1 MTHDTHTHTQDDF
14 RDIYDA
20 VVVGGGAGGLSA
32 ALVLGRARR
41 RVAVVDCGSPRNAPA
56 ARMHGF
62 LSRDG
67 MPPAELL
74 RIGRKEVSG
83 YGVELLDGRVE
94 GVVAVA
100 TPSGTPLFD
109 VRLAEGSVLR
119 ARRVVVAT
127 GLRDELPSFPGVR
140 ERWGQDVLHCPYC
153 HGYEV
158 RDRPLGVLGT
168 QPHSARHALLVRQ
181 WSADVVYF
189 PHTVPVSDD
198 DRAGLDARGIRIVE
212 GAVAEVVVEQDALRG
227 VRLADGRLVARE
239 AVFVAPRFVPRDGP
253 LAGLAC
259 AKDEAGWVVT
269 DPTGL
274 TSVPGV
280 WVIGN
285 AADPRAQV
293 VSAAGAGSA
302 AAAALNHSLVDEDTT
317 RALTPGPAT
326 R

>member
-1 MTHDTHTHTQDDF
+1 MTHETSTHARNESRDT
-14 RDIYDA
+14 YDA

-41 RVAVVDCGSPRNAPA
+41 RVAVVDSGSPRNAPA

-67 MPPAELL
+67 LPPAELL
-74 RIGRKEVSG
+74 RIGRAEVTA
-83 YGVELLDGRVE
+83 YGVELTDGRVE
-94 GVVAVA
+94 SVGSVA
-100 TPSGTPLFD
+100 TPSGAPLFD
-109 VRLAEGSVLR
+109 VRLADGTVLR
-119 ARRVVVAT
+119 ARRVVAAT
-127 GLRDELPSFPGVR
+127 GLRDELPEFPGVR
-140 ERWGQDVLHCPYC
+140 ERWGRDVLHCPYC

-168 QPHSARHALLVRQ
+168 QPHSAQHALLIRQ
-181 WSADVVYF
+181 WSADLVYF
-189 PHTVPVSDD
+189 PHSVALGDD
-198 DRAGLDARGIRIVE
+198 DRAGLDARGVRIVE
-212 GAVAEVVVEQDALRG
+212 GAVAEVVVEEGALRG
-227 VRLADGRLVARE
+227 IRLADGRFVARE

-253 LAGLAC
+253 LAGLGC
-259 AKDEAGWVVT
+259 ARDEAGWVLT

-317 RALTPGPAT
+317 RALTPDPAT
-326 R
+326 P